1 MKVHVKSFLAKRGI
15 RPPEEETL
23 EQNRVT
29 LSDAGYTVKDPS
41 RKKKEKFAA
50 YGQFAKDKNP
60 HKFFAPPGYEDV
72 AIAQQQKEEDDRQRA
87 QDERDLHEM
96 AKKEAQLKEEK
107 KKEKKKRGLFGRKK
121 SKKEKDEE
129 GEGMAVDAAGAASTA
144 ATYDPY
150 AAVKSPTGV
159 ASDPYRVKDSSNL
172 NEYNNTIR
180 QPHSRASSVNP
191 DNYPNSRS
199 QSADPYG
206 SSSRM
211 GDPYGSSQSADP
223 YGTPSQNADPYGAS
237 SQNRDPYGSSS
248 QNSNQYGVSKSAS
261 PYGSSQNADPY
272 STAHSTDPYGSS
284 AHNTDPYGSSTQNRD
299 PYSRSNTNNTNNS
312 SSRNQNDSSSMMN
325 DPYSSYTSRNN
336 DNGNNKSQNR
346 NAYDRATQPDP
357 STDLNYSNPATS
369 SRTSPYKEN
378 RSPMNSRNNTPDN
391 SNGSA
396 RPLATSTREG
406 RYVGRPSELNNYN
419 NYTVPNVPRQ
429 QQQPNVSTASGGSS
443 NPYAA
448 LRNDTYNTTGGSSAS
463 NPYGNIQTGNTGAVR
478 KSSNP
483 YGNAA
488 VTAPTSRIKAPLRR
502 TETSLTT
509 DLNATPSIMGGV
521 TGTSVSGSSRNPYGR
536 SAALAASSGA
546 GATAGELDLNDT
558 IDEYAKDDDLNAIMG
573 QDGQQQQQLQEID
586 DLNATDDQRT
596 QYGMDNYNNNAGGYG
611 YDNQQ
616 TQLYEENDLNQEGDM
631 DRGYKTFED
640 IQHEEEQRQQQEEE
654 DAVDELKQQIKFTKQ
669 SSVASTR
676 NTLKMA
682 QEAEMSGMNTLG
694 LLGHQSEKL
703 NNVERNL
710 DLMNIQNSIADE
722 KVSELQ
728 KLNRSLWA
736 VHVSNPFNSKRR
748 KQEREDKIK
757 NQKIQEQAMMES
769 TNQDLLQSTNR
780 IENAMEENGR
790 NISDV
795 RDRYERKDILNR
807 AQKYQFEND
816 EEDDEMEVEIDRN
829 LDKIQQVS
837 GRLKKLAIAAG
848 NELES
853 QQDRIKRIEDNTD
866 DLDIKIHVNT
876 TKLSTIK

>member
-1 MKVHVKSFLAKRGI
+1 MKVHVKSFLAKRGV

-41 RKKKEKFAA
+41 RNKKEKFAA

-72 AIAQQQKEEDDRQRA
+72 AIEQQQKEADQRQRA
-87 QDERDLHEM
+87 QDERDAHEI
-96 AKKEAQLKEEK
+96 AKKEAQLEKER

-121 SKKEKDEE
+121 SKKDKDEE
-129 GEGMAVDAAGAASTA
+129 GEGMAGGAAAAAA

-159 ASDPYRVKDSSNL
+159 APDPYRVNDSSNL

-191 DNYPNSRS
+191 NNYSENRS

-206 SSSRM
+206 GSAQNR
-211 GDPYGSSQSADP
+211 DPYGGSSQNRDP
-223 YGTPSQNADPYGAS
+223 YGTSSQSRDPYGGS
-237 SQNRDPYGSSS
+237 SQNRDPYGSTS
-248 QNSNQYGVSKSAS
+248 QNTEQYGVSKSAS
-261 PYGSSQNADPY
+261 PYGSSTQN
-272 STAHSTDPYGSS
+272 SDPYGS
-284 AHNTDPYGSSTQNRD
+284 ATQNRD
-299 PYSRSNTNNTNNS
+299 PYSRSSTASINDTNSRNQNNS
-312 SSRNQNDSSSMMN
+312 SSMTN

-336 DNGNNKSQNR
+336 NDAYNKNQNS
-346 NAYDRATQPDP
+346 NAYNRAPQPDP
-357 STDLNYSNPATS
+357 SSDLNYSEPTTS

-378 RSPMNSRNNTPDN
+378 RSPMYSRNNTPDN
-391 SNGSA
+391 SNVSTG
-396 RPLATSTREG
+396 PLAASTREG
-406 RYVGRPSELNNYN
+406 RNVGRPSELNNYN
-419 NYTVPNVPRQ
+419 SYTVPNVPK
-429 QQQPNVSTASGGSS
+429 QQPTASTSSGGSS
-443 NPYAA
+443 NPYAS
-448 LRNDTYNTTGGSSAS
+448 LRNDTYNTTGASSVS
-463 NPYGNIQTGNTGAVR
+463 NPYGNMPTSRAGTMR

-488 VTAPTSRIKAPLRR
+488 VTAPTSRIKAPLRH
-502 TETSLTT
+502 TDTNLTT

-521 TGTSVSGSSRNPYGR
+521 TGIDVSGSSRNPYGR
-536 SAALAASSGA
+536 SAALAAGSGVSGA
-546 GATAGELDLNDT
+546 AAGGTAGGMDLNDT
-558 IDEYAKDDDLNAIMG
+558 IDEYANEDDLNVVMG

-596 QYGMDNYNNNAGGYG
+596 QYGVDNNNAGGYG

-616 TQLYEENDLNQEGDM
+616 TQMYQENDLNQEGDM

-640 IQHEEEQRQQQEEE
+640 IQREEEQRQQQEED

-694 LLGHQSEKL
+694 LLGHQSEKM

-722 KVSELQ
+722 KVTELQ

-757 NQKIQEQAMMES
+757 NQKIQEQAMMEN

-816 EEDDEMEVEIDRN
+816 EDDDEMEVEIDRN
-829 LDKIQQVS
+829 LSKIQQVS

-848 NELES
+848 DELDS

>member
-1 MKVHVKSFLAKRGI
+1 MKVHVKSFLAKRGV

-23 EQNRVT
+23 EQNRAT
-29 LSDAGYTVKDPS
+29 LSNAGYTVKDPS

-72 AIAQQQKEEDDRQRA
+72 AIAQQQQEADDRQRA
-87 QDERDLHEM
+87 QDERDSHEL

-121 SKKEKDEE
+121 SKKDKDEE
-129 GEGMAVDAAGAASTA
+129 EEGMAAGAASAAA

-159 ASDPYRVKDSSNL
+159 APDPYRTNDSSNL

-191 DNYPNSRS
+191 DNYSNGHS

-223 YGTPSQNADPYGAS
+223 YGAP
-237 SQNRDPYGSSS
+237 SQNRDPYGAPSQSRDPYGSSTQNRDPYESSS
-248 QNSNQYGVSKSAS
+248 QSSNQYGVSKSAS
-261 PYGSSQNADPY
+261 PYGSSQNN
-272 STAHSTDPYGSS
+272 DPYGSS
-284 AHNTDPYGSSTQNRD
+284 AQNRD
-299 PYSRSNTNNTNNS
+299 PYSRSSASNINNS
-312 SSRNQNDSSSMMN
+312 NSMVN

-336 DNGNNKSQNR
+336 DDSYSKNQNR
-346 NAYDRATQPDP
+346 NAYDRAPQPDP
-357 STDLNYSNPATS
+357 STDLNYSNPSTS
-369 SRTSPYKEN
+369 TRTGPYKEN
-378 RSPMNSRNNTPDN
+378 RSPMYSRNNTPDN
-391 SNGSA
+391 TNNNG

-406 RYVGRPSELNNYN
+406 RNVGRPSELNNYN
-419 NYTVPNVPRQ
+419 SYTVPNVPKQ
-429 QQQPNVSTASGGSS
+429 QSNASAPSGGSS

-448 LRNDTYNTTGGSSAS
+448 LRNDTYNTTGASSTS
-463 NPYGNIQTGNTGAVR
+463 NPYGNMPTSNTGTMR

-502 TETSLTT
+502 TDTNLTT

-521 TGTSVSGSSRNPYGR
+521 TGASISGSSRNPYGR
-536 SAALAASSGA
+536 SAALAAGSGA
-546 GATAGELDLNDT
+546 GAAAAVSAIAGSTAGEVDLNDT
-558 IDEYAKDDDLNAIMG
+558 IDEYAKDDDDLNAVMG
-573 QDGQQQQQLQEID
+573 QGGQQQQQQQLQEID

-596 QYGMDNYNNNAGGYG
+596 QYGMDNYNNGGGYG

-616 TQLYEENDLNQEGDM
+616 TQMYQDNDLNQEGDM

-640 IQHEEEQRQQQEEE
+640 IQREEEQRQQQEED

-848 NELES
+848 SELDS